1 MPETLLAYRQG
12 ILVRQRKWTDAE
24 RATADK
30 LRAEGYSASYIG
42 DVLDRPRNSIIADQ
56 WRRGVPALPLERRKP
71 PHQKAERQF
80 FPPAAARR
88 FSFEDA

>member
-1 MPETLLAYRQG
+1 MPEETVVY
-12 ILVRQRKWTDAE
+12 RKWTDAE

-42 DVLDRPRNSIIADQ
+42 DVLGRPRNSVLGDQ
-56 WRRGVPALPLERRKP
+56 WRRGVPPPPKLKP
-71 PHQKAERQF
+71 PHQKAKRQF
-80 FPPAAARR
+80 FPPAAVRR